1 MRIMKEGSTLN
12 RRDAAIGS
20 TTGCARV
27 IHCGPL
33 PGRPRSA
40 AEREE
45 REDAWLA
52 LSRPRRWLVVRAGEW
67 CGVVW
72 WWGGKGRVVEWRE
85 DRLRATSGSAIWAE
99 AKRNAGWLRD
109 AGDTNKT
116 PAACQNGHA
125 RRSMAGG
132 CLTAQSTAA
141 FGGVGSF
148 RPIHSGTHKYSHPA
162 PLHNPADRN
171 GD

>member
-45 REDAWLA
+45 REAAWLA
-52 LSRPRRWLVVRAGEW
+52 LSRPRRWLVVVRAGEW
-67 CGVVW
+67 CGVVVGREGAGCRVEREQAEGDVRKCDL
-72 WWGGKGRVVEWRE
+72 GGGEKERGMV
-85 DRLRATSGSAIWAE
+85 
-99 AKRNAGWLRD
+99 AGC
-109 AGDTNKT
+109 G
-116 PAACQNGHA
+116 
-125 RRSMAGG
+125 
-132 CLTAQSTAA
+132 
-141 FGGVGSF
+141 
-148 RPIHSGTHKYSHPA
+148 
-162 PLHNPADRN
+162 
-171 GD
+171 